1 LMREER
7 TRISRRRG
15 RSRGRRRRRSVSD
28 VVVCGAAAA
37 VAAGDFLFSAPGLES
52 RAARR
57 PSC

>member
-1 LMREER
+1 
-7 TRISRRRG
+7 
-15 RSRGRRRRRSVSD
+15 
-28 VVVCGAAAA
+28 VCGAAA

>member
-1 LMREER
+1 
-7 TRISRRRG
+7 
-15 RSRGRRRRRSVSD
+15 
-28 VVVCGAAAA
+28 VCGAAAA